1 MTNVLNVMNA
11 RILLTAALVATSFGV
26 LPAKAVDP
34 GLLGLVMPDAKA
46 LAGVNVDQAKAT
58 PFGLYVLGQIA
69 PQDQGLQQL
78 ATLLNFDPR
87 RDVHELLV
95 ASAAVAGHT
104 GLFLARGIFDTAKIA
119 SAAALA
125 GAKSE
130 TYNGVNILED
140 PKQTN
145 GVAFLDSTLVVAGDV
160 ANVKAAIDRR
170 SSLTVLPGA
179 LSSQVRDWSN
189 SQDAWVV
196 ALVPPSL
203 LKMLPGAPQ
212 VPGLSGQAAFA
223 AVQQIAGGVKFGP
236 TVTLTAQA
244 QTDTAENATNMAGA
258 LQFLANLAQM
268 QATQNPQAGAL
279 LKALTVSATGV
290 NVNIGLSLPADQFE
304 LLAKPRAAGARAGAA
319 KKKM

>member
-11 RILLTAALVATSFGV
+11 RILLAATLVATSFGV

-69 PQDQGLQQL
+69 SQDQGLQQL

-95 ASAAVAGHT
+95 ASPVVAGHT
-104 GLFLARGIFDTAKIA
+104 GLLLARGVFDTGKIA
-119 SAAALA
+119 SAALLA

-130 TYNGVNILED
+130 TYNGINILED

-145 GVAFLDSTLVVAGDV
+145 GLAFLDATLVVAGDV

-170 SSLTVLPGA
+170 SSYTVLPGA
-179 LSSQVRDWSN
+179 IATQVRDWSN

-196 ALVPPSL
+196 AIVPPSL
-203 LKMLPGAPQ
+203 LKMSPGAPQ

-244 QTDTAENATNMAGA
+244 QTDTAQNATSMAGA

-268 QATQNPQAGAL
+268 QTAQNPQAGAL
-279 LKALTVSATGV
+279 LKSLTVTANDV
-290 NVNIGLSLPADQFE
+290 YVNIGLSLPADQFE
-304 LLAKPRAAGARAGAA
+304 QLAKPRPAAARAITS
-319 KKKM
+319 KKKI